1 MFCQYLEAAKYP
13 SLLRTPLREH
23 RMIVAPRSTPFGI
36 EVSQHGLSNADETIF
51 LDATVLMSLSVS
63 RFAGENKLGAGEFI
77 FFGKYFNFP
86 QLASSGWMG
95 GAANF
100 AVGFDGIVER

>member
-77 FFGKYFNFP
+77 FLVNILFSPN
-86 QLASSGWMG
+86 LR
-95 GAANF
+95 
-100 AVGFDGIVER
+100 AVGGWAEQQILL